1 MFHLLTEPFAYD
13 YMLRAMSVG
22 SLVGGVCG
30 FLSAYIILKGWS
42 LIGDALS
49 HSVVPGVALAY
60 MLGLPFAIGAFF
72 AGGLAATTILFLHE
86 KTKLKQDT
94 IIGLIFTSFFGF
106 GLFLVSVSPVP
117 IDIRTIFMGNV
128 LSISPADTT
137 QMLIICAVT
146 IGCLIFFWKDFLVL
160 FFDELHAQS
169 LGQNTRLMKILFFTL
184 LSAATV
190 AALQTVGAFLV
201 IAMVIIPGAT
211 AYLLSDRFEKT
222 IFISS
227 GLGIVTSFLGAY
239 VSFFVDAATGGI
251 IVTLQGII
259 FCAVFLFAPKYGYF
273 SGRQSQSG
281 WVK

>member
-184 LSAATV
+184 LSAATD

-239 VSFFVDAATGGI
+239 VSFFFDAATGGI
-251 IVTLQGII
+251 IVALQGII

>member
-72 AGGLAATTILFLHE
+72 SGGLAATTILFLHE

-239 VSFFVDAATGGI
+239 VSFFFDAATGGI

-273 SGRQSQSG
+273 SVRQSQSD
-281 WVK
+281 WLK

>member
-1 MFHLLTEPFAYD
+1 MLELLSEPFTYD
-13 YMLRAMSVG
+13 YMLRAMTVG
-22 SLVGGVCG
+22 SLVGGICA

-86 KTKLKQDT
+86 NTKLKQDT

-106 GLFLVSVSPVP
+106 GLFLVSVSPIP
-117 IDIRTIFMGNV
+117 IDVRSIFLGNI
-128 LSISPADTT
+128 LSISPADML
-137 QMLIICAVT
+137 QLLIICAVT
-146 IGCLIFFWKDFLVL
+146 ITCLAILWKDFLVL

-169 LGQNTRLMKILFFTL
+169 LGQNTRLMKVLFFTL
-184 LSAATV
+184 LSASTV

-222 IFISS
+222 ILISS
-227 GLGIVTSFLGAY
+227 LLGVLTSFLGAY
-239 VSFFVDAATGGI
+239 LSYFLDAATGGI
-251 IVTLQGII
+251 IVCLQGII
-259 FCAVFLFAPKYGYF
+259 FFIVFFVAPKYGYL
-273 SGRQSQSG
+273 SRRASQAF
-281 WVK
+281 

>member
-1 MFHLLTEPFAYD
+1 MFQLLTEPFAYE
-13 YMLRAMSVG
+13 YMLRAMTVG

-106 GLFLVSVSPVP
+106 GLFLISVSPVP
-117 IDIRTIFMGNV
+117 VDVQTIFLGNV
-128 LSISPADTT
+128 LSISPADTI

-146 IGCLIFFWKDFLVL
+146 IGCLIFLWKDFLVL
-160 FFDELHAQS
+160 FFDELHAQFDPLLNS
-169 LGQNTRLMKILFFTL
+169 LIHNQY
-184 LSAATV
+184 
-190 AALQTVGAFLV
+190 
-201 IAMVIIPGAT
+201 
-211 AYLLSDRFEKT
+211 YL
-222 IFISS
+222 
-227 GLGIVTSFLGAY
+227 
-239 VSFFVDAATGGI
+239 
-251 IVTLQGII
+251 
-259 FCAVFLFAPKYGYF
+259 
-273 SGRQSQSG
+273 
-281 WVK
+281 